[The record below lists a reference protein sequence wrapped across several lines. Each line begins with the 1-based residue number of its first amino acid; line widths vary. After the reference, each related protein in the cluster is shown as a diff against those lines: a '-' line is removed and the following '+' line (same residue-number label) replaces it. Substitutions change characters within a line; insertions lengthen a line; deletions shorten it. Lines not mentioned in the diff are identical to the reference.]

1 MNSKHYNI
9 TTLWFLDDD
18 DRMKMTIDLTEF
30 VLKAM
35 THDTHRRRGRRAVM
49 KNLKKRASSHED
61 RFPKTL
67 FTLSQCRIAEDDGS
81 KDLLSQLQMHIDERD
96 EVALVVQQRRRRET
110 RCVGDSWF
118 LILWW
123 PHIFIVKTYLGLQHL
138 ITYYVYLYQN
148 VLDMNSLQNK
158 RQKKAVD
165 L

>member
-1 MNSKHYNI
+1 M
-9 TTLWFLDDD
+9 
-18 DRMKMTIDLTEF
+18 
-30 VLKAM
+30 
-35 THDTHRRRGRRAVM
+35 M
-49 KNLKKRASSHED
+49 KNLKKRASSHKD

-67 FTLSQCRIAEDDGS
+67 FTPSQCRIAEDDDS
-81 KDLLSQLQMHIDERD
+81 RDLLSQLQMHIDERD

-110 RCVGDSWF
+110 RCIGDSWF
-118 LILWW
+118 LILWR
-123 PHIFIVKTYLGLQHL
+123 PNIFILKTYLGLQHL